1 MYTGKREKPCCLCG
15 EPETTAR
22 IDIPP
27 RALQLCKHSD
37 PIAWQDIV
45 GEVSLYLCE
54 NDWELVEELVLEVG
68 VLPLSRCNAARASFD
83 LREDFEA
90 LLNDVRDEPDH
101 RPLETEMRADAA
113 AAIDAVQRGE
123 AVGPQRLVQARIVRW
138 ALDDLDADRT
148 GASDR
153 DHSGY
158 SAETHPCTGG
168 RKRVRSVRQPT
179 DDDKADS
186 LTFLNHQVYI

>member
-1 MYTGKREKPCCLCG
+1 MYTGKTEKPCCLCG
-15 EPETTAR
+15 EPETAAR

-54 NDWELVEELVLEVG
+54 DDWELLEELVLEIG

-101 RPLETEMRADAA
+101 QPLEAEMRADAEA
-113 AAIDAVQRGE
+113 AVDAARRGE
-123 AVGPQRLVQARIVRW
+123 NVGPQRLVQARIVRW
-138 ALDDLDADRT
+138 ALDELDAAR
-148 GASDR
+148 
-153 DHSGY
+153 
-158 SAETHPCTGG
+158 
-168 RKRVRSVRQPT
+168 
-179 DDDKADS
+179 ADS
-186 LTFLNHQVYI
+186 D